1 MFDIVRE
8 ERKIKIGNQKYI
20 MYFDMKSI
28 ATYFKLTGR
37 QFNLDLISLF
47 NQEDEAIINF
57 IASIVRKEDDE
68 NREPLGKEVIEGDV
82 LTWLFNCKIDAIE
95 IIEKSLPQDDP
106 KKK

>member
-1 MFDIVRE
+1 MNDIVRE

-57 IASIVRKEDDE
+57 IASIVRKKKKKKKK
-68 NREPLGKEVIEGDV
+68 PLGKEVIEGDI
-82 LTWLFNCKIDAIE
+82 LTWLFNCKIDAKE
-95 IIEKSLPQDDP
+95 IIEKSLPQEEH